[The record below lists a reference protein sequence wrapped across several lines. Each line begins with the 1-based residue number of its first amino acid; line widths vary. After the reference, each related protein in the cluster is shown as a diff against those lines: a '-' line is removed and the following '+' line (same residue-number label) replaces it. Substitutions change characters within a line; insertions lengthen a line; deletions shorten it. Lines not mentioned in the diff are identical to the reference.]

1 MAGKW
6 LFAPFAGL
14 WRLWRQGVRGAG
26 APPAASRKMGAGLL
40 AGWQKGRTFAAMEQP
55 VLSMDAL
62 STGYGRGRRGRVVGR
77 GLTGVLPPASL
88 TALAGTNGAGKST
101 LLRTLAGFL
110 PPLAGGVAWL
120 GRAVG
125 DYSPAELARVVAVVL
140 TDRPDTGTLT
150 AGEVAELGRFPYTP
164 VSGRLSPTDRR
175 IAREAMEE
183 AGVAHLAAREFR
195 SLSDGER
202 QRVMIAKALAQQTPV
217 VLLDEP
223 TAFLDFPGKVA
234 AVRLL
239 AHLAHG
245 CGKTVLLSTHDLE
258 LALQLADRLWLL
270 SACGLVEGTPQSL
283 SADGTIAR
291 LFAVLG
297 TEYLPS
303 ERRFRLLA
311 DGR

>member
-1 MAGKW
+1 
-6 LFAPFAGL
+6 
-14 WRLWRQGVRGAG
+14 
-26 APPAASRKMGAGLL
+26 
-40 AGWQKGRTFAAMEQP
+40 MEQP

-62 STGYGRGRRGRVVGR
+62 STGYGRGRRARVVGR
-77 GLTGVLPPASL
+77 GLTASLPRASL

-110 PPLAGGVAWL
+110 PQLAGGLAWL
-120 GRAVG
+120 GRAIG
-125 DYSPAELARVVAVVL
+125 DYRPRELARVVSVVL
-140 TDRPDTGTLT
+140 TSRPGTGALT
-150 AGEVAELGRFPYTP
+150 AGEVVELGRFPYTP
-164 VSGRLSPTDRR
+164 VSGRLSQADRR

-183 AGVAHLAAREFR
+183 AGVAHLAVREFR

-239 AHLAHG
+239 AHLAHD

-270 SACGLVEGTPQSL
+270 SEGGLVAGTPQSL

-291 LFAVLG
+291 LFAVPG